1 VAVTEKP
8 DDNGGSS
15 SPRRRD
21 TRPLRF
27 TPSAL
32 FSSFS
37 PFASLGLSFDIPGF
51 RFLLFRFLLSQH
63 CWFLSLGF
71 PPRFLPFSP
80 PPLLPFGSLFI
91 GAGGAGS
98 TLPRPIAAHAWGARL
113 LHCCGAGRGGQWR
126 RRLRGTTS
134 LSAHHEEVRVASGFG
149 FNRARGERE
158 RGRNKR
164 KRTKTSLPLLRVQG
178 KKKEEQCCLK
188 RHCFV
193 FPLLF
198 FFENA

>member
-1 VAVTEKP
+1 MTAAVLLLHGVGTP
-8 DDNGGSS
+8 GHSGS
-15 SPRRRD
+15 
-21 TRPLRF
+21 L
-27 TPSAL
+27 L
-32 FSSFS
+32 LSFS
-37 PFASLGLSFDIPGF
+37 PFASLGLSVDIPGF

-63 CWFLSLGF
+63 CWFPSLGF
-71 PPRFLPFSP
+71 PPRFLPF
-80 PPLLPFGSLFI
+80 PPLLLLPFRSLFI

-113 LHCCGAGRGGQWR
+113 LHCYGAGRGGQWR
-126 RRLRGTTS
+126 RRLRGTAS

-178 KKKEEQCCLK
+178 KKKEEQCRLK

-193 FPLLF
+193 FPLCVF
-198 FFENA
+198 F

>member
-1 VAVTEKP
+1 LRSPMTVAVLLLHDVGTP
-8 DDNGGSS
+8 GHSGS
-15 SPRRRD
+15 
-21 TRPLRF
+21 L
-27 TPSAL
+27 L
-32 FSSFS
+32 LSFS
-37 PFASLGLSFDIPGF
+37 PFASLGLSVDIPGF

-63 CWFLSLGF
+63 SRFPSL
-71 PPRFLPFSP
+71 FSAVFSLL
-80 PPLLPFGSLFI
+80 LLPFGSLFI

-126 RRLRGTTS
+126 RRLRGTAS

-158 RGRNKR
+158 RGRNKW

-178 KKKEEQCCLK
+178 KKKEEQCRLK

-193 FPLLF
+193 FPFFF